1 MHAFWTNRVALV
13 KKKGIQATECQGF
26 HWERHSLV
34 VHRTQ
39 GCTRPRYLLPF
50 RFPTQSSLEKCQ
62 RYPDNFNR
70 PFLFA
75 TTKTGPPSRTTMG
88 AGASNG
94 AFNARSSSRSAPA
107 PPVLAARLRNGFA
120 TASAVEP
127 PPSVCRLV
135 AQGTVV
141 PDAAQAL
148 YPLAPCVCGVVVV
161 GLLRHSWEVPRS
173 GFSTQIQSVRVSSA
187 VPLGR
192 D

>member
-1 MHAFWTNRVALV
+1 MQRPAPRGQSQKPRSFPDPAVSISV
-13 KKKGIQATECQGF
+13 
-26 HWERHSLV
+26 LV
-34 VHRTQ
+34 VVSPPFFLPT
-39 GCTRPRYLLPF
+39 LLF
-50 RFPTQSSLEKCQ
+50 AQKCQ

-70 PFLFA
+70 PFLLQLS
-75 TTKTGPPSRTTMG
+75 TGPRSRTTMG
-88 AGASNG
+88 SGASNG

-107 PPVLAARLRNGFA
+107 PARLRNGFA
-120 TASAVEP
+120 TATAVEP

-192 D
+192 ALSG